1 METNGN
7 NEPPRWLEWLI
18 VLGLLVAV
26 ILPRLLDL
34 ERFVTIDEG
43 LWLYRSA
50 NFYYALGQREFEY
63 MHQSKHPVVSIMW
76 AGAAGIHNKFP
87 EYRGLGQEYMPGFTM

>member
-1 METNGN
+1 MAGVVDRIRSFGRGHSTTVTG
-7 NEPPRWLEWLI
+7 
-18 VLGLLVAV
+18 
-26 ILPRLLDL
+26 L